1 MADDSVERK
10 AKKRG
15 GRVPI
20 LTASEK
26 KRRKKQYDQKLA
38 KSRVYIGSTVERWK
52 SLKSRIN
59 AKTDEDAHC
68 QYAHWTVCIQ
78 TNIVLIVQE
87 MLWYEF
93 QYALYN
99 ALPDIR
105 LFAIIQQQI
114 MLKEF
119 PPIFPQ
125 HSQTEISLSWY
136 SWVIKWDTFLSVQ
149 TFICAGIYPP
159 SSNHKRL

>member
-26 KRRKKQYDQKLA
+26 KGRKKQYDQKLA

-59 AKTDEDAHC
+59 AKTDEELAS
-68 QYAHWTVCIQ
+68 T
-78 TNIVLIVQE
+78 LIERYVYK
-87 MLWYEF
+87 L
-93 QYALYN
+93 
-99 ALPDIR
+99 
-105 LFAIIQQQI
+105 
-114 MLKEF
+114 
-119 PPIFPQ
+119 
-125 HSQTEISLSWY
+125 T
-136 SWVIKWDTFLSVQ
+136 
-149 TFICAGIYPP
+149 
-159 SSNHKRL
+159 